1 MESNIFNSD
10 PDLVIEARWVIPV
23 RPGGVVM
30 EHAAVIVH
38 NGRID
43 AILPISEARQRC
55 NAKETIN
62 LPDHALLPG
71 LINTHT
77 HAAMNLMRGLAD
89 DRPLMAWLN
98 NHIWPAEGQVL
109 SERFVRDGTLLA
121 CAEML
126 KGGVTTFNDMYFF
139 PEAAAEAVNLSG
151 MRAALGLV
159 VLDFP
164 SPYAADADDYLNK
177 GFAARDALRG
187 HPRITTCLAPHAPYT
202 VNDRIF
208 NKVLTYADQL
218 GANIHLHLHET
229 HHEIEQGE
237 AQYGMRPMR
246 RLTELGLMGP
256 NVLAAHCVHMTP
268 IEIETLALQGAHV
281 AHCPG
286 SNLKLGSGIAPV
298 AEMLAAGINVALGSD
313 GAASNNRLDMFAEMR
328 LAALLAKASGDAE
341 VLPAM
346 QVLEMATIN
355 GARALGM
362 DDNIGSLEHGKL
374 ADMIAVD
381 FSAIEMQPCYDPVSH
396 LVYVAGREHVSH
408 TWVAG
413 ELCYER
419 GIHAHI
425 DPAELKEIA
434 TLWQG
439 RLKPFHQ

>member
-23 RPGGVVM
+23 RPRGVVM

-38 NGRID
+38 DGRIE
-43 AILPISEARQRC
+43 AILPISEARQRYD
-55 NAKETIN
+55 AKETIK

-71 LINTHT
+71 LINAHT
-77 HAAMNLMRGLAD
+77 HAAMTLMRGLAD

-139 PEAAAEAVNLSG
+139 PEAAAAAVNLAG
-151 MRAALGLV
+151 MRASLGLV

-286 SNLKLGSGIAPV
+286 SNLKLGSGIAPI

-381 FSAIEMQPCYDPVSH
+381 FSALEMQPCYDPISH

>member
-1 MESNIFNSD
+1 MASNIFNSD

-38 NGRID
+38 NGRIE

-55 NAKETIN
+55 NAKETIR
-62 LPDHALLPG
+62 LPEHALLPG
-71 LINTHT
+71 LINAHT
-77 HAAMNLMRGLAD
+77 HAAMTLMRGLAD
-89 DRPLMAWLN
+89 DRPLMDWLG

-218 GANIHLHLHET
+218 SANIHLHLHET

-298 AEMLAAGINVALGSD
+298 AQMLAAGINVALGSD

>member
-1 MESNIFNSD
+1 MESSTFNSH
-10 PDLVIEARWVIPV
+10 PDLVIEARWVIPI
-23 RPGGVVM
+23 RPGGMVL
-30 EHAAVIVH
+30 EHAAVVVH
-38 NGRID
+38 DGRIE
-43 AILPISEARQRC
+43 AILPISEARQRYE
-55 NAKETIN
+55 AKKTIN
-62 LPDHALLPG
+62 LPEHALLPG
-71 LINTHT
+71 LINAHT
-77 HAAMNLMRGLAD
+77 HAAMTLMRGLAD
-89 DRPLMAWLN
+89 DQPLMAWLN
-98 NHIWPAEGQVL
+98 NHIWPAEGQVV

-126 KGGVTTFNDMYFF
+126 KGGVTTFNDMYYF
-139 PEAAAEAVNLSG
+139 PEAAADAVILSG
-151 MRAALGLV
+151 MRASLGLV

-177 GFAARDALRG
+177 GFSARDALRG
-187 HPRITTCLAPHAPYT
+187 HARISTCLAPHAPYT
-202 VNDRIF
+202 VNDRVF
-208 NKVLTYADQL
+208 SKVLTYADQL

-268 IEIETLALQGAHV
+268 IEIETFSLQGAHV

-328 LAALLAKASGDAE
+328 LAALLAKTSGNAE

-381 FSAIEMQPCYDPVSH
+381 FSAIEMQPCYDPISH

-439 RLKPFHQ
+439 RLKPFHL

>member
-1 MESNIFNSD
+1 MEPSTLNRT
-10 PDLVIEARWVIPV
+10 PDLAIEARWVIPI
-23 RPGGVVM
+23 RPRNAVM
-30 EHAAVIVH
+30 DYATVIVDQ
-38 NGRID
+38 GRIV
-43 AILPISEARQRC
+43 AILPSAEARQQFH
-55 NAKETIN
+55 AKNTVT
-62 LPDHALLPG
+62 LPEHALLPG
-71 LINTHT
+71 LINAHT
-77 HAAMNLMRGLAD
+77 HAAMALMRGLAD
-89 DRPLMAWLN
+89 DRPLMTWLN
-98 NHIWPAEGQVL
+98 QHIWPAETQVL
-109 SERFVRDGTLLA
+109 SEQFVQDGTLLA

-126 KGGVTTFNDMYFF
+126 QGGITCFNDMYFF
-139 PEAAAEAVNLSG
+139 PEAAAVAVDRSG
-151 MRAALGLV
+151 MRASLGLV

-164 SPYAADADDYLNK
+164 SPYATDADDYLNK

-187 HPRITTCLAPHAPYT
+187 HPRILTSLAPHAPYT

-208 NKVLTYADQL
+208 GKVLTYADQL
-218 GANIHLHLHET
+218 ATNIHLHLHET
-229 HHEIEQGE
+229 RNEIEQSE
-237 AQYGMRPMR
+237 AQYGMRPLQ

-268 IEIETLALQGAHV
+268 IEIETLAVQGVHV

-298 AEMLAAGINVALGSD
+298 AQMLEAGVNVALGSD
-313 GAASNNRLDMFAEMR
+313 GAASNNRLDLFAEMR
-328 LAALLAKASGDAE
+328 LAALLAKSSGDAS
-341 VLPAM
+341 VLAAS

-355 GARALGM
+355 GARAVGM
-362 DDNIGSLEHGKL
+362 EDNIGSLEAGKL

-419 GIHAHI
+419 GIHASI

-434 TLWQG
+434 SLWQG
-439 RLKPFHQ
+439 RLKSFHQ

>member
-1 MESNIFNSD
+1 MTESKDITV
-10 PDLVIEARWVIPV
+10 DLMVEARWVIPV
-23 RPGGVVM
+23 RPSAVVM
-30 EHAAVIVH
+30 EYATVVI
-38 NGRID
+38 NRGRIE
-43 AILPISEARQRC
+43 AVLPTIDARQRYR
-55 NAKETIN
+55 AGKTIS
-62 LPDHALLPG
+62 LPEQALLPG
-71 LINTHT
+71 LINLHT
-77 HAAMNLMRGLAD
+77 HAAMALMRGLAD
-89 DRPLMAWLN
+89 DQPLMTWLN
-98 NHIWPAEGQVL
+98 QHIWPAESQMM

-126 KGGVTTFNDMYFF
+126 RGGITCFNDMYFF
-139 PEAAAEAVNLSG
+139 PQAAAEAVDQSG
-151 MRAALGLV
+151 MRACLGLA

-187 HPRITTCLAPHAPYT
+187 HARIGTCLAPHAPYT

-208 NKVLTYADQL
+208 GKVLTYADQL
-218 GANIHLHLHET
+218 GLNIHLHLHET
-229 HHEIEQGE
+229 NDEIAQGE
-237 AQYGMRPMR
+237 AQYGTRPLQ
-246 RLTELGLMGP
+246 RLLELGLLGP

-268 IEIETLALQGAHV
+268 IEIETMAVQGAHV

-298 AEMLAAGINVALGSD
+298 AQMLEAGVNVGLGSD
-313 GAASNNRLDMFAEMR
+313 GAASNNRLDMFSEMR
-328 LAALLAKASGDAE
+328 LAALLAKAAGDAA

-362 DDNIGSLEHGKL
+362 DDSIGSLEPGKQ
-374 ADMIAVD
+374 ADLIAVD
-381 FSAIEMQPCYDPVSH
+381 FSAAEMQPCFDPISH
-396 LVYVAGREHVSH
+396 LIYVAGREHVSH

-419 GIHAHI
+419 GIYANIEH
-425 DPAELKEIA
+425 AELKEIA

>member
-1 MESNIFNSD
+1 MESHTFNSN

-23 RPGGVVM
+23 RPGGLVM

-38 NGRID
+38 DGRIE
-43 AILPISEARQRC
+43 AILPISEARQQYD
-55 NAKETIN
+55 AKETIN
-62 LPDHALLPG
+62 LPEHALLPG
-71 LINTHT
+71 LINAHT
-77 HAAMNLMRGLAD
+77 HAAMTLMRGLAD
-89 DRPLMAWLN
+89 DRPLMTWLN
-98 NHIWPAEGQVL
+98 DHIWPAEGQVL

-139 PEAAAEAVNLSG
+139 PAAAADAVNLSG
-151 MRAALGLV
+151 IRASLGLV

-177 GFAARDALRG
+177 GFAAHDALRG
-187 HPRITTCLAPHAPYT
+187 HSRITTCLAPHAPYT
-202 VNDRIF
+202 VHDRVF
-208 NKVLTYADQL
+208 SKVLTYADQL

-237 AQYGMRPMR
+237 AQYGMRPMQ

-268 IEIETLALQGAHV
+268 IEIETFALQGAHV

-286 SNLKLGSGIAPV
+286 SNLKLGSGVAPV

-328 LAALLAKASGDAE
+328 LAALLAKAKGDAE

-381 FSAIEMQPCYDPVSH
+381 FSAIEMQPCYDPISH

-425 DPAELKEIA
+425 DPVELKEIA

>member
-1 MESNIFNSD
+1 MKSNTFNSN

-23 RPGGVVM
+23 RPGGLVM

-38 NGRID
+38 DGRIE
-43 AILPISEARQRC
+43 AILPISEARQQYD
-55 NAKETIN
+55 AKETIN
-62 LPDHALLPG
+62 LPEHALLPG
-71 LINTHT
+71 LINAHT
-77 HAAMNLMRGLAD
+77 HAAMTLMRGLAD
-89 DRPLMAWLN
+89 DRPLMTWLN
-98 NHIWPAEGQVL
+98 DHIWPAEGQVL

-139 PEAAAEAVNLSG
+139 PASAAEAVNLSG
-151 MRAALGLV
+151 IRASLGLV
-159 VLDFP
+159 VLDFQ

-187 HPRITTCLAPHAPYT
+187 HTRITTCLAPHAPYT
-202 VNDRIF
+202 IHDRVF
-208 NKVLTYADQL
+208 SKVLTYADQL

-237 AQYGMRPMR
+237 AQYGMRPMQ

-256 NVLAAHCVHMTP
+256 NMLAAHCVHMTP
-268 IEIETLALQGAHV
+268 IEIETFSLQGAHV

-286 SNLKLGSGIAPV
+286 SNLKLGSGVAPI

-328 LAALLAKASGDAE
+328 LAALLAKATGDAE

>member
-1 MESNIFNSD
+1 M
-10 PDLVIEARWVIPV
+10 
-23 RPGGVVM
+23 
-30 EHAAVIVH
+30 
-38 NGRID
+38 
-43 AILPISEARQRC
+43 
-55 NAKETIN
+55 
-62 LPDHALLPG
+62 
-71 LINTHT
+71 
-77 HAAMNLMRGLAD
+77 
-89 DRPLMAWLN
+89 
-98 NHIWPAEGQVL
+98 
-109 SERFVRDGTLLA
+109 
-121 CAEML
+121 
-126 KGGVTTFNDMYFF
+126 
-139 PEAAAEAVNLSG
+139 
-151 MRAALGLV
+151 
-159 VLDFP
+159 
-164 SPYAADADDYLNK
+164 
-177 GFAARDALRG
+177 
-187 HPRITTCLAPHAPYT
+187 
-202 VNDRIF
+202 
-208 NKVLTYADQL
+208 
-218 GANIHLHLHET
+218 
-229 HHEIEQGE
+229 
-237 AQYGMRPMR
+237 
-246 RLTELGLMGP
+246 
-256 NVLAAHCVHMTP
+256 
-268 IEIETLALQGAHV
+268 
-281 AHCPG
+281 AHCPS
-286 SNLKLGSGIAPV
+286 SNLKLGSGVAPV

-346 QVLEMATIN
+346 QVLEMTTIN

>member
-1 MESNIFNSD
+1 MESNTFNSN

-23 RPGGVVM
+23 RPDGVVM
-30 EHAAVIVH
+30 EHAAVVVRD
-38 NGRID
+38 GRIE
-43 AILPISEARQRC
+43 AILPISEARQRYE
-55 NAKETIN
+55 AKETII
-62 LPDHALLPG
+62 LSDHALLPG
-71 LINTHT
+71 LINAHT
-77 HAAMNLMRGLAD
+77 HAAMTLMRGLAD
-89 DRPLMAWLN
+89 DQPLMAWLN
-98 NHIWPAEGQVL
+98 NHIWPAEGQMV

-126 KGGVTTFNDMYFF
+126 KGGVTTFNDMYYF
-139 PEAAAEAVNLSG
+139 PEAAADAVILSG
-151 MRAALGLV
+151 MRASLGLV

-164 SPYAADADDYLNK
+164 SAYATDADDYLNK
-177 GFAARDALRG
+177 GFSARDALRG
-187 HPRITTCLAPHAPYT
+187 HARITTCLAPHAPYT
-202 VNDRIF
+202 VNDRVF
-208 NKVLTYADQL
+208 SKVLTYADQL

-229 HHEIEQGE
+229 RHEIEQGE

-268 IEIETLALQGAHV
+268 IEIETFTLQGAHV

>member
-38 NGRID
+38 NGRIE
-43 AILPISEARQRC
+43 AILPVSEARQRC
-55 NAKETIN
+55 NAKETIR
-62 LPDHALLPG
+62 LPEHVLLPG
-71 LINTHT
+71 LINAHT
-77 HAAMNLMRGLAD
+77 HAAMTLMRGLAD
-89 DRPLMAWLN
+89 DRPLMDWLG

-237 AQYGMRPMR
+237 AQYGMRPVR

-298 AEMLAAGINVALGSD
+298 ADMLAAGINVALGSD

-381 FSAIEMQPCYDPVSH
+381 FSAIEMQPCYDPISH

-408 TWVAG
+408 AWVAG